1 MPNTLNELIDDVD
14 RVGGIQAGRFSDADK
29 MRAMTIAARTINQE
43 VTKVMRDYDYQG
55 ERSFHDLVANQ
66 REYLN
71 PTDLLKIKR
80 IDLKLDGTNWKKAN
94 WIDESEIGDKYV
106 AEADIISRF
115 TNTEPKISFFDE
127 SYFIW
132 SGTIANVTDGIQIT
146 YDKDIVGVNS
156 SGTDIQDFSATTDVP
171 NLIGFAQQALVLW
184 AIIEWY
190 GSHLNSKKLIYF
202 NNLLWGNPKGRP
214 QDDRQ
219 IGGLMRQILDYYSDR
234 TPDRPIEFQSQY
246 NEEDFS

>member
-1 MPNTLNELIDDVD
+1 MANTISELNSDID
-14 RVGGIQAGRFSDADK
+14 RIGGIQAGRFASADK

-43 VTKVMRDYDYQG
+43 VSKVIKDYDYQG
-55 ERSFHDLVANQ
+55 EKSLHDLVANQ

-71 PTDLLKIKR
+71 PLDLLKIKR
-80 IDLKLDGTNWKKAN
+80 IDLKLDGTNWRMAN

-115 TNTEPKISFFDE
+115 TNDTPFVSFFDE

-132 SGTIANVTDGIQIT
+132 SGTIKDVTGGIQIT
-146 YDKDIVGVNS
+146 YAKDLVGKS
-156 SGTDIQDFSATTDVP
+156 TAGADIQDFSATTDVP
-171 NLIGFAQQALVLW
+171 NLIEFAQQALVYW
-184 AIIEWY
+184 AILEWY
-190 GSHLNSKKLIYF
+190 GSHTNQQKLIYF

-214 QDDRQ
+214 QDDRL
-219 IGGLMRQILDYYSDR
+219 IGGLMREIIDFYSDR
-234 TPDRPIEFQSQY
+234 VPDRQMNFNSQY